1 MIYIINLM
9 LLFAVKV
16 GNRFGRA
23 VFFRVKMFSSE
34 RILKSNFAVNANFNF
49 IQIGANDG
57 ISFDFLYDFVI
68 QRKSCGVVVEPVLD
82 YFKELEDNYRD
93 FPEIVKI
100 SKAVHPI
107 YKQALIYKIAAASVS
122 KYPEWVKGIASFDS
136 EHHKKL
142 NIDTQDV
149 LCITVEADNLMNII
163 NDNFN
168 HKKNDYFQVDT
179 EGFDFEVL
187 KMLDFNII
195 RPSMIKYE
203 FVNLKTE
210 DQKKSLVLLRSK
222 GYYLFNELNDMVA
235 IDLKKIKL
243 Y

>member
-1 MIYIINLM
+1 MIYIINLL
-9 LLFAVKV
+9 LLFAVKI

-34 RILKSNFAVNANFNF
+34 RILKSNFAVNTNFNF

-82 YFKELEDNYRD
+82 YFKELEYNYRD
-93 FPEIVKI
+93 YPEIVKI
-100 SKAVHPI
+100 NKAVHPI
-107 YKQALIYKIAAASVS
+107 YKQALIYKIAAASIS

-149 LCITVEADNLMNII
+149 LCITVKADNLMNII
-163 NDNFN
+163 NGNFD
-168 HKKNDYFQVDT
+168 HKSNDYFQIDT

-187 KMLDFNII
+187 KMLDFNVCKPTI
-195 RPSMIKYE
+195 IKYE
-203 FVNLKTE
+203 FVNLKIE
-210 DQKKSLVLLRSK
+210 DQNNAELLLKSK
-222 GYYLFNELNDMVA
+222 GYYLFKELNDMVA